1 MIMQDQAGIALI
13 AALSMTVAFGAVL
26 SHDTTTSNEQSRNY
40 YSVRSIAQL
49 TFAVSMFTSGLF
61 STLGVLSSTFKY
73 LRLNVTTDERVF
85 DFLHMIEKGSDAWMH
100 NAWVWTRYG
109 LNSLCF
115 SVSLGIFLGYGLV
128 GFVLCLTL
136 ACGYLYVTARM
147 LDRLEKGWQA
157 ATTSSGEQLG
167 PHEA

>member
-26 SHDTTTSNEQSRNY
+26 SHDATAGDDARRSFSIRTS
-40 YSVRSIAQL
+40 AQL
-49 TFAVSMFTSGLF
+49 AFAVSMFTSGLF

-85 DFLHMIEKGSDAWMH
+85 DFLHMIESGNDAWMH

-109 LNSLCF
+109 LNTLCF

-128 GFVLCLTL
+128 GFALCLAL
-136 ACGYLYVTARM
+136 ACVYLHVTARVV
-147 LDRLEKGWQA
+147 DRLETGWQA
-157 ATTSSGEQLG
+157 ATTSSGEQHAL
-167 PHEA
+167 PEA